1 MVYLLSS
8 KDESEEMHNKYKAEV
23 ENQVDRKIKRFRSA
37 RVGEYDPT
45 SLKNYCDANRIIHEQ
60 TAPYTPEQNGVVE
73 RKNRTLT
80 NMMNVML
87 ISFGLPNNMWGE
99 TILFACHV
107 VNRGLI
113 RNLLRPHMNY
123 GKGILLT

>member
-60 TAPYTPEQNGVVE
+60 TAPYTPKQNGVVE

-87 ISFGLPNNMWGE
+87 ISFGLIICGGRQFY
-99 TILFACHV
+99 LHV
-107 VNRGLI
+107 MYQIMCLI
-113 RNLLRPHMNY
+113 RNLIRPHMDNE
-123 GKGILLT
+123 KGILLS